1 MIKNKAKVS
10 TLLSL
15 LTNVCRFL
23 LAFTFVVSGFVK
35 AVDPV
40 GNSYKIEEYINAWLG
55 TSLSETSHLPIYL
68 SIVQSSFE
76 FLLGT
81 CLLWGVRRKF
91 VSILSLFTLLIFTII
106 TFYIAVYNPI
116 QECGC
121 FGDFIYL
128 TNWQSLYKNLLL
140 LLCSIIVFFNV
151 KKQMRLFPSQAGLW
165 ISLYSLFYVFAIASY
180 STFYLPVIDNGYY
193 RVGTNIA
200 KELEEMKAS
209 DAQQE
214 YVFEKNGI
222 YKTFKLD
229 SYPDSTWHFVK
240 GKENGKR
247 LIDSPLINFAIFDY
261 SSNMDMTDSLLYD
274 KTYNFWLIVPKLR
287 VMDDSSIDRLN
298 DILDFC
304 NKYKFPF
311 YVLTAS
317 DEEEH
322 KAWSEEE
329 GGNVPIYYVDESV
342 LKSIVRSYPGLIVV
356 KKGVIL
362 NKWGNNNLPNTE
374 DLGALMRNVDSSEM
388 NTDNLGLS
396 IVKYLLL
403 YLIPIFIL
411 QLFIVLKKKRNNHL
425 LINK

>member
-1 MIKNKAKVS
+1 MIRNKAKVS
-10 TLLSL
+10 TFLSL

-23 LAFTFVVSGFVK
+23 LAFTFVISGFVK

-40 GNSYKIEEYINAWLG
+40 GNSYKIEEYINALLG
-55 TSLSETSHLPIYL
+55 ASLSEASHLPIYL
-68 SIVQSSFE
+68 SIMQSSFE

-91 VSILSLFTLLIFTII
+91 VSVLSLFTLLIFTII

-140 LLCSIIVFFNV
+140 LFCSIIVFFNV
-151 KKQMRLFPSQAGLW
+151 KKQMRLFPSQAGWW
-165 ISLYSLFYVFAIASY
+165 ISLYSLLYVFAIASY
-180 STFYLPVIDNGYY
+180 STFYLPVIDKGNY
-193 RVGTNIA
+193 RVGTDIA

-214 YVFEKNGI
+214 YIFEKNGI

-229 SYPDSTWHFVK
+229 SYPDSTWHFVRE
-240 GKENGKR
+240 KEKR
-247 LIDSPLINFAIFDY
+247 KKPIDTHLVNFAIFDY
-261 SSNMDMTDSLLYD
+261 SSNMDLTDSLLYD

-287 VMDDSSIDRLN
+287 VMDDSSIDRIN
-298 DILDFC
+298 DIQDFC
-304 NKYKFPF
+304 QKYKYPF
-311 YVLTAS
+311 YVLTS
-317 DEEEH
+317 SGEEEH

-329 GGNVPIYYVDESV
+329 GVNVPIYHVDESV
-342 LKSIVRSYPGLIVV
+342 LKSIVRSNPGLIVV

-374 DLGALMRNVDSSEM
+374 DLGSLMRNVDSSEI
-388 NTDNLGLS
+388 NTDNLGIS

-403 YLIPIFIL
+403 YIIPIFIL
-411 QLFIVLKKKRNNHL
+411 QLFVILKKKRNNHL